1 MGIGPKILGKSR
13 NSMLILMDT
22 QESQVWR
29 RRIQKNQPGLTK
41 DVPIQTEKK
50 VKNCFWPRRN
60 QFL

>member
-50 VKNCFWPRRN
+50 S
-60 QFL
+60 